1 MKFLE
6 RFTLIVYSFVILL
19 LSVIL
24 SLLIFNWIDFD
35 VVTEMVKALITGDL
49 SSKITLGVSVVFILL
64 SIKCMFF
71 DERSKE
77 KVRETQ
83 GVLLKNENGQLMISK
98 ESIDNMVK
106 NTVMGFEQ
114 IKQCNTKIDVNSE
127 NQLRIT
133 LFLVVN
139 EGVVI
144 KELASS
150 LQRKIKED
158 VKRVSDLE
166 VEEVNVKV
174 TSLQAIIGVI
184 IAVLILCTRLYE
196 LIVAIVLIVLGAFVG
211 NYVQKN
217 KDEVKDKLKKFIDRL

>member
-35 VVTEMVKALITGDL
+35 VVTEMAKALITGDL
-49 SSKITLGVSVVFILL
+49 SSKIALGVSVVFILL
-64 SIKCMFF
+64 SIKCIFF
-71 DERSKE
+71 DENSKE
-77 KVRETQ
+77 KEKETQ
-83 GVLLKNENGQLMISK
+83 GVLLRNENGQLMISK

-139 EGVVI
+139 ECVVI

-174 TSLQAIIGVI
+174 TSLQD
-184 IAVLILCTRLYE
+184 
-196 LIVAIVLIVLGAFVG
+196 
-211 NYVQKN
+211 N
-217 KDEVKDKLKKFIDRL
+217 KKSKE

>member
-35 VVTEMVKALITGDL
+35 VVTEMAKALITGDL
-49 SSKITLGVSVVFILL
+49 SSKIALGVSVVFILL
-64 SIKCMFF
+64 SIKCIFF
-71 DERSKE
+71 DENSKE
-77 KVRETQ
+77 KEKETQ
-83 GVLLKNENGQLMISK
+83 GVLLRNENGQLMISK

-114 IKQCNTKIDVNSE
+114 IRQCNTKIDVNSE

-174 TSLQAIIGVI
+174 TSLQD
-184 IAVLILCTRLYE
+184 
-196 LIVAIVLIVLGAFVG
+196 
-211 NYVQKN
+211 N
-217 KDEVKDKLKKFIDRL
+217 KKSKE

>member
-114 IKQCNTKIDVNSE
+114 IKQCNTKIDVNNE

-174 TSLQAIIGVI
+174 TSLQD
-184 IAVLILCTRLYE
+184 
-196 LIVAIVLIVLGAFVG
+196 
-211 NYVQKN
+211 N
-217 KDEVKDKLKKFIDRL
+217 KKSKE